1 MKIQVSLV
9 KGIFFRL
16 WLIIFTVSLS
26 LSVSANNN
34 PDRITIGEFSSQS
47 SGQQLTAGWQPLTF
61 KKIPAHTRYELVR
74 DGSTTVV
81 KASSDAA
88 ASGLVR
94 KISIDLKS
102 YPFIHW
108 RWKIDHLIGK
118 SDARHKDG
126 DDYPAR
132 IYITFAYQPD
142 RVGTYKKLK
151 YALGRKLFGEIP
163 IAAINYI
170 WEPHLPAGTV
180 IDNPFTSFARMIVVQ
195 SGNSGVG
202 QWLDEKR
209 NVYQDYVRAFAEEPP
224 PVNSV
229 AIMTDTDNTG
239 EQATAYY
246 GDIYFTAQDPD
257 TPVSDEDNATN

>member
-1 MKIQVSLV
+1 MTRV
-9 KGIFFRL
+9 
-16 WLIIFTVSLS
+16 LIVGPAWVGDTVL
-26 LSVSANNN
+26 A
-34 PDRITIGEFSSQS
+34 
-47 SGQQLTAGWQPLTF
+47 QPLFMRLHQRIANLTLDVLA
-61 KKIPAHTRYELVR
+61 PPWTSAV
-74 DGSTTVV
+74 
-81 KASSDAA
+81 
-88 ASGLVR
+88 
-94 KISIDLKS
+94 LKRMPEVS
-102 YPFIHW
+102 
-108 RWKIDHLIGK
+108 
-118 SDARHKDG
+118 
-126 DDYPAR
+126 
-132 IYITFAYQPD
+132 
-142 RVGTYKKLK
+142 
-151 YALGRKLFGEIP
+151 
-163 IAAINYI
+163 
-170 WEPHLPAGTV
+170 TV